1 MKYPFVFFSL
11 LVYSLISNAQQK
23 SGDSWAKVKS
33 SGSGT
38 LAVLYYEQPGLIAKQ
53 ANGQITGVCVD
64 ILNDFQKHIEVRY
77 GRKINILYVGE
88 ETEFPRFLTTIQN
101 TNNLLG
107 VTNTSITDER
117 KKIMKFTPP
126 FMNNQVILL
135 TNKNVPTLKNLSQ
148 ISTVFKGFTAQVISG
163 STHVQYMD
171 RIKKD
176 YFPDL
181 KIDNVP
187 SGDMIIKNMSTNTK
201 LFSVIDF
208 TEYIGVIK
216 KKIPVKKHDVEIG
229 SPEALGFI
237 MSKQSDWDEVW
248 NEFLTPEYRKSIR
261 YKEIIAE
268 NLGSSFLTLV
278 R

>member
-1 MKYPFVFFSL
+1 MKYTLSVFFFICSIA
-11 LVYSLISNAQQK
+11 SWAQPK
-23 SGDSWAKVKS
+23 GGDSWAKVKS

-38 LAVLYYEQPGLIAKQ
+38 LAILYYEQPGLIAKQ
-53 ANGQITGVCVD
+53 SDGKIKGVCVD
-64 ILNDFQKHIEVRY
+64 ILLDFQKYIETKY
-77 GRKINILYVGE
+77 GKKITITYVGE
-88 ETEFPRFLTTIQN
+88 EVEFPRFLTTIQG

-117 KKIMKFTPP
+117 KKILKFTPP

-135 TNKNVPTLKNLSQ
+135 TNRNVPLLKNLSDIQ
-148 ISTVFKGFTAQVISG
+148 TVFKGFTAQVISG
-163 STHVQYMD
+163 STHVQHMD
-171 RIKKD
+171 KIKKE

-181 KIDNVP
+181 KIENVP
-187 SGDMIIKNMSTNTK
+187 SGDLIIKNLSTNEK

-216 KKIPVKKHDVEIG
+216 KRMPVKKHDVEIG

-237 MSKQSDWDEVW
+237 MSKQTDWDEVW
-248 NEFLTPEYRKSIR
+248 TEFLTPEYRKSIR

>member
-1 MKYPFVFFSL
+1 MKYTSSLFFLICSIASL
-11 LVYSLISNAQQK
+11 GQPK

-33 SGSGT
+33 NGSGA

-53 ANGQITGVCVD
+53 PDGKIKGVCVD
-64 ILNDFQKHIEVRY
+64 ILLDFQKYIETKY
-77 GRKINILYVGE
+77 GKKISIIYAGE
-88 ETEFPRFLTTIQN
+88 EVEFPRFLTTIQN

-117 KKIMKFTPP
+117 KKILKFTPA

-135 TNKNVPTLKNLSQ
+135 TNRNVALLKNLSEIQ
-148 ISTVFKGFTAQVISG
+148 TVFKGFTAQVISG
-163 STHVQYMD
+163 STHVQHMNK
-171 RIKKD
+171 IKKE

-181 KIDNVP
+181 KIENVP
-187 SGDMIIKNMSTNTK
+187 SGDVIIKNLSVNEK

-216 KKIPVKKHDVEIG
+216 KRMPVKKHDVEIG

-248 NEFLTPEYRKSIR
+248 AEFLTPEYRKSVR